1 MAVRF
6 RRHGRGS
13 RYIDGMQALSALLMF
28 AQLSQVA
35 APKPA
40 EVGPVPESLRAE
52 RQLDAFYQKHVDLAG
67 FALLGSARVSDAAVR
82 EARWILAH
90 MLEGREDVLRELT
103 RRRVHL
109 VVMAHDEYTTDVP
122 EQRQLSPA
130 VYWDRRA
137 RGLGGSPVSCAEENL
152 LGSPGDPYSTESIL
166 VHEFAHVVHGYGL
179 RGLDPTFDKRLREA
193 FKAAREAQLW
203 EGTYA
208 ATDHGEY
215 WAEAVQCWFDDNR
228 ENDALHNHVDTRAE
242 LREYDPG
249 VAALCE
255 EVFGD
260 HAWRYV
266 KPRERAAEGRAHLAG
281 VDFDA
286 LPTFRWR
293 AAPIPQKPRVVFDTA
308 EGSFVVE
315 LDYAAAPR
323 TVENFLH
330 YVHEGFY
337 SDGEF
342 FRTVTRTNQPN
353 DAVRIEVV
361 QARANLAREGELLP
375 PIPLERTSVTGLRH
389 VDGTLSMARLGPDTA
404 QDHFFIC
411 IGAQPELDLG
421 GRRNADGQGF
431 AAFGQVVEN
440 MELLRR
446 IHAFP
451 AVGQG
456 LAPPVRI
463 QRAVR
468 QN

>member
-1 MAVRF
+1 
-6 RRHGRGS
+6 
-13 RYIDGMQALSALLMF
+13 MQALSALLLV
-28 AQLSQVA
+28 AQLAQIA
-35 APKPA
+35 EPKA
-40 EVGPVPESLRAE
+40 EVGPVPEALRAE
-52 RQLDAFYQKHVDLAG
+52 RQLDVFYQKHLDLAG
-67 FALLGSARVSDAAVR
+67 FAILGSARVSDAALH

-122 EQRQLSPA
+122 EQRQMSPA

-152 LGSPGDPYSTESIL
+152 LCFPGDPYSTENIL
-166 VHEFAHVVHGYGL
+166 VHEFAHVVHGHAL

-193 FKAAREAQLW
+193 FKAARDAGLW
-203 EGTYA
+203 ENAYA
-208 ATDHGEY
+208 STSHGEY

-228 ENDALHNHVDTRAE
+228 ENDALHNHVDTREE
-242 LREYDPG
+242 LREYDPR

-260 HAWRYV
+260 RVWRYL
-266 KPRERAAEGRAHLAG
+266 KPRERAAGSRAHLAD
-281 VDFDA
+281 VDFDQ

-293 AAPIPQKPRVVFDTA
+293 AAPIPTKPRVVFDTA

-315 LDYAAAPR
+315 LDYEAAPL
-323 TVENFLH
+323 TVENFLR

-342 FRTVTRTNQPN
+342 FRTVTRANQPA
-353 DAVRIEVV
+353 DAVPIEVV
-361 QARANLAREGELLP
+361 QARANQEREGELFP
-375 PIPLERTSVTGLRH
+375 PIPLERTGATGLRH

-404 QDHFFIC
+404 QDHFFVC
-411 IGAQPELDLG
+411 VGVQPELDFG
-421 GRRNADGQGF
+421 GRRNPDGQGF
-431 AAFGQVVEN
+431 AAFGQVIEN

-451 AVGQG
+451 ADGQA
-456 LAPPVRI
+456 LKPPVRI